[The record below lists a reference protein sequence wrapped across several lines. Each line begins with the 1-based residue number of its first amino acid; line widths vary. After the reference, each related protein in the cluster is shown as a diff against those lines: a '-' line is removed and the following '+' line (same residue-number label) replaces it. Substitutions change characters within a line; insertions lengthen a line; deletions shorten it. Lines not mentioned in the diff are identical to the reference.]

1 MCVFTPNTN
10 GAFHYFWKMERI
22 LTPSVCGK
30 KETHAVKQRLHFFF
44 CFTEFSWEA
53 CPKNHALCTPQ
64 KLNDTSFACSVNYNK
79 PFRYIF
85 ISISKLPL
93 VKFFSSSF
101 TIEGRTWVRS
111 NGHINHIIME

>member
-44 CFTEFSWEA
+44 CFTEFSREA
-53 CPKNHALCTPQ
+53 CPENHALCTPQ
-64 KLNDTSFACSVNYNK
+64 KLNDTHH
-79 PFRYIF
+79 
-85 ISISKLPL
+85 LL
-93 VKFFSSSF
+93 VQLI
-101 TIEGRTWVRS
+101 TT
-111 NGHINHIIME
+111 NHSDIYSLAFQNIL